1 MTARKVFLVLLTAG
15 VVGTAAWLV
24 FFSPV
29 LGVRT
34 VEIVGNVTL
43 APDVVR
49 KAAAV
54 PDLHPL
60 ATVDLA
66 QVEDRVRGIR
76 QVASAK
82 VDRVWPATLRIEVV
96 EREPVAQ
103 IPVGDKIAVIDKT
116 GAVIELRDV
125 APPMLPV
132 LKVASP
138 AVGDP
143 ATMAAL
149 DVVRGLP
156 SEHLGAGSPG
166 QRHDGGGRHPGP
178 VRRAHR
184 RLGRHRPARG
194 QGAHPAEPVEAQGRG
209 VRRELSGRGDPQVI
223 QFRIRRRE
231 ASRVPGKHG
240 DFPPGVSPSL
250 CRAAGAT

>member
-1 MTARKVFLVLLTAG
+1 MTARKIFLVLLTAG

-29 LGVRT
+29 LGVRN

-43 APDVVR
+43 SPDVIR
-49 KAAAV
+49 EAAAV
-54 PDLHPL
+54 PELHPL

-66 QVEDRVRGIR
+66 EVEGRVREIR

-82 VDRVWPATLRIEVV
+82 VDRVWPVTLRIEVA

-103 IPVGDKIAVIDKT
+103 IPAGDKIAVIDKT
-116 GAVIELRDV
+116 GVVIELRDV

-132 LKVASP
+132 LKVARP
-138 AVGDP
+138 AAGDP

-156 SEHLGAGSPG
+156 ASLAGRVRQVSATTGEDVTLSLSDGRTVVWGGTDRPEAKARILRGLLKRKAEVYDVSSP
-166 QRHDGGGRHPGP
+166 D
-178 VRRAHR
+178 VVT
-184 RLGRHRPARG
+184 L
-194 QGAHPAEPVEAQGRG
+194 
-209 VRRELSGRGDPQVI
+209 
-223 QFRIRRRE
+223 
-231 ASRVPGKHG
+231 K
-240 DFPPGVSPSL
+240 
-250 CRAAGAT
+250 